1 MILDTDVT
9 KLVFWDP
16 PCSRWQKDTDV
27 MDGNLML
34 ILKPC
39 LAIKTTLNSISP
51 LYRLINL
58 YLHFISSHFLSRSSR
73 EIKSKRI
80 SFKASRDIK
89 SERKST
95 QDQAEKWDQKENQL
109 KIKQRI
115 RSERE
120 WISRSSRQANLLK
133 IQKYQF
139 LFNSFSSMKGTPL
152 P

>member
-9 KLVFWDP
+9 ISNLKLVFGTPLAADDK
-16 PCSRWQKDTDV
+16 RTL

-51 LYRLINL
+51 LYRLIHL

-80 SFKASRDIK
+80 SFKASREIR

-95 QDQAEKWDQKENQL
+95 QDQAEK
-109 KIKQRI
+109 
-115 RSERE
+115 
-120 WISRSSRQANLLK
+120 
-133 IQKYQF
+133 
-139 LFNSFSSMKGTPL
+139 
-152 P
+152 

>member
-9 KLVFWDP
+9 KLVFGTPLAADDK
-16 PCSRWQKDTDV
+16 RTL

-51 LYRLINL
+51 LYRLIHL
-58 YLHFISSHFLSRSSR
+58 YLRFISSHFSSRSSR

-80 SFKASRDIK
+80 SFKASREIT

-95 QDQAEKWDQKENQL
+95 QDQAEK
-109 KIKQRI
+109 
-115 RSERE
+115 
-120 WISRSSRQANLLK
+120 
-133 IQKYQF
+133 
-139 LFNSFSSMKGTPL
+139 
-152 P
+152 